1 MRAVLDTNVLVSAI
15 LTLPGPAAKVVR
27 LGFGGKFELIVSPS
41 LLEELQRVLAY
52 PKIRKR
58 LSAESA
64 LAYVSW
70 LAAFG
75 TMTDDPQEPPP
86 IHAPDPADDYLIAL
100 AVFASAHLVS
110 GDKSLLSLS
119 RRAPVLSVRQFLEM
133 LEVDS

>member
-27 LGFGGKFELIVSPS
+27 SWIGGAFELIVSPS
-41 LLEELQRVLAY
+41 LLQELQRVLAY

-58 LSAESA
+58 LSAETA

-70 LAAFG
+70 LAALG
-75 TMTDDPQEPPP
+75 TMTDDPEEPPP

-100 AVFASAHLVS
+100 AGFAGAHLVS

-119 RRAPVLSVRQFLEM
+119 RRVPVLSVRRFLEM
-133 LEVDS
+133 LETIS